1 MKTKCK
7 YFSNVWQQLLNATE
21 NPDTE
26 KQQKQKSASPKEQKS
41 GFEGW
46 RGASALMNYENSRQ
60 QQKNKAEVTKSPVHE
75 KAT

>member
-41 GFEGW
+41 GFEEGQRTNELW
-46 RGASALMNYENSRQ
+46 
-60 QQKNKAEVTKSPVHE
+60 K
-75 KAT
+75 